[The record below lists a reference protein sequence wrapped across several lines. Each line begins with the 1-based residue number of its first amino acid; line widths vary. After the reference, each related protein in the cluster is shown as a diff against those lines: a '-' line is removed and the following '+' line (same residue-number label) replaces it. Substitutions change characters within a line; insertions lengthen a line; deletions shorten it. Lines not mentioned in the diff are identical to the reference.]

1 MLAPAMDTGTT
12 AAAPL
17 LSPSSFNHCASL
29 SLSLSLSLPPDSL
42 FSFPGG
48 VVWCGA
54 ELLAAAASAS
64 ASRRVRVRKLP
75 TLFLRGLFLLQPSC
89 HFAAASHPKLSISPT
104 RASVIHPL
112 YCLLLL
118 PSRIDRLARLLCSAH
133 RLLVERLQIQICCH
147 CCYLLL
153 RLFASVPRFY
163 YRLLLL
169 SCAAPR

>member
-1 MLAPAMDTGTT
+1 MDTGTT

-29 SLSLSLSLPPDSL
+29 SLSPSPSGLAFL
-42 FSFPGG
+42 FPRWGG